1 MLIEAHLV
9 KLVKLLELAKLE
21 NKVKK
26 LSGENTELVNWWAFF
41 D

>member
-1 MLIEAHLV
+1 MLIEAHPV

-21 NKVKK
+21 NKVK
-26 LSGENTELVNWWAFF
+26 ENTELMNWWAFF